1 MVGALLTS
9 LAAGGLSNLASSIFE
24 GIVGEGEEI
33 VKDFMEDKLGI
44 EVDFSKPLTEGDI
57 ALFKHKEAL
66 LIQELSELKE
76 RNRHE
81 ELMLTNELEYSK
93 LEVEDVKSA
102 RVSNMEYSKSGHWL
116 VANFLPLFSI
126 FIMSM
131 IGYSMLAILTME
143 PASMN
148 ERIATQIMEFDKI
161 IGTLVIG
168 FWFGSSYGSK
178 RKDESLINTA
188 SKKNEV

>member
-1 MVGALLTS
+1 MIGTLLAS
-9 LAAGGLSNLASSIFE
+9 LAAGGLSNLAGSIFD
-24 GIVGEGEEI
+24 GIVSEGEDKIKE
-33 VKDFMEDKLGI
+33 FMEDKLGI
-44 EVDFSKPLTEGDI
+44 DIDFSKPLTEADI

-66 LIQELSELKE
+66 LVQELGMLKE

-102 RVSNMEYSKSGHWL
+102 RDSNVAYIKSEHWL

-126 FIMSM
+126 LIMGM
-131 IGYSMLAILTME
+131 IGYSMLVILMME
-143 PASMN
+143 PGSVN

-178 RKDESLINTA
+178 RKDDSLINTA
-188 SKKNEV
+188 SKKNGD